1 MALTFIADKK
11 CFFDLKNLKFQF
23 YFKISI
29 FVPSTFNKRKELVHM
44 QEEVQMVLDICRERM
59 ELALAHLDKELVHI
73 RAGKASPRMLDTVHV
88 IYYGSMVPIAQVS
101 NISTPDA
108 RTIVVQP
115 WEKAMI
121 HPIEKAI
128 INSNL
133 GFNPDNNG
141 EIIRINVPAPTEQRR
156 KDMVKTVNKEGEIAK
171 VSLRSA
177 RKDTND
183 SLKKM
188 LKDGLSEDLEKDA
201 EDEVQN
207 MTNDFSKKID
217 KMLDDKNV
225 EILTI

>member
-1 MALTFIADKK
+1 
-11 CFFDLKNLKFQF
+11 
-23 YFKISI
+23 
-29 FVPSTFNKRKELVHM
+29 M
-44 QEEVQMVLDICRERM
+44 QEEVQMVIDICRERM
-59 ELALAHLDKELVHI
+59 EHALTHLDKELVHI
-73 RAGKASPRMLDTVHV
+73 RAGKASPRMLDTVMV
-88 IYYGSMVPIAQVS
+88 NYYGSMVPIAQVS
-101 NISTPDA
+101 NINTPDA
-108 RTIVVQP
+108 RTIAIQP
-115 WEKAMI
+115 WEKNMI

-177 RKDTND
+177 RKDAND
-183 SLKKM
+183 QLKKM
-188 LKDGLSEDLEKDA
+188 LKEGLSEDDEKDA
-201 EDEVQN
+201 VAEVQELIN
-207 MTNDFSKKID
+207 EFSKKVD

>member
-1 MALTFIADKK
+1 
-11 CFFDLKNLKFQF
+11 
-23 YFKISI
+23 
-29 FVPSTFNKRKELVHM
+29 M
-44 QEEVQMVLDICRERM
+44 QEEVEMVIDICRERM
-59 ELALAHLDKELVHI
+59 EHALTHLDKELVHI
-73 RAGKASPRMLDTVHV
+73 RAGKASPRMLDTVV
-88 IYYGSMVPIAQVS
+88 VSYYGSMVPLSQVS

-115 WEKAMI
+115 WEKSMI

-156 KDMVKTVNKEGEIAK
+156 KEMVKTVNKEGEVAK

-177 RKDTND
+177 RKDAND
-183 SLKKM
+183 NLKKL
-188 LKDGLSEDLEKDA
+188 LKEGLSEDEEKDA
-201 EDEVQN
+201 VEEVQQLIN
-207 MTNDFSKKID
+207 EYTKKVD

>member
-1 MALTFIADKK
+1 MLPALL
-11 CFFDLKNLKFQF
+11 LKQ
-23 YFKISI
+23 
-29 FVPSTFNKRKELVHM
+29 KELVHM
-44 QEEVQMVLDICRERM
+44 QEEVEMVIDICRERM
-59 ELALAHLDKELVHI
+59 EHALTHLDKELVHI
-73 RAGKASPRMLDTVHV
+73 RAGKASPRMLDTVV
-88 IYYGSMVPIAQVS
+88 VSYYGSMVPLSQVS

-115 WEKAMI
+115 WEKSMI

-177 RKDTND
+177 RKDAND
-183 SLKKM
+183 NLKKM
-188 LKDGLSEDLEKDA
+188 LKEGLSEDDEKDA
-201 EDEVQN
+201 VEEVQQLIN
-207 MTNDFSKKID
+207 EYTKKVD

>member
-1 MALTFIADKK
+1 
-11 CFFDLKNLKFQF
+11 
-23 YFKISI
+23 
-29 FVPSTFNKRKELVHM
+29 M

-59 ELALAHLDKELVHI
+59 EHALTHLDKELVHI
-73 RAGKASPRMLDTVHV
+73 RAGKASPRMLDTVIV
-88 IYYGSMVPIAQVS
+88 NYYGSMVPITQVS

-156 KDMVKTVNKEGEIAK
+156 KEMVKTVNKEGEIAK

-177 RKDTND
+177 RKETND

-188 LKDGLSEDLEKDA
+188 LKEGLSEDLEKDA
-201 EDEVQN
+201 EGLVQE
-207 MTNDFSKKID
+207 MITSFSKKID

>member
-1 MALTFIADKK
+1 
-11 CFFDLKNLKFQF
+11 
-23 YFKISI
+23 
-29 FVPSTFNKRKELVHM
+29 M
-44 QEEVQMVLDICRERM
+44 QEEVQMVIDICKERM
-59 ELALAHLDKELVHI
+59 EHAINHLDKELVHL
-73 RAGKASPRMLDTVHV
+73 RAGKASPRMLDSVLV
-88 IYYGSMVPIAQVS
+88 LYYGSMVPISQVS

-108 RTIVVQP
+108 RTIAVQP
-115 WEKAMI
+115 WEKPMI

-156 KDMVKTVNKEGEIAK
+156 KDMVKQINKEGEVAK

-177 RKDTND
+177 RKDAND
-183 SLKKM
+183 NLKKL

-201 EDEVQN
+201 EDEVQG
-207 MTNDFSKKID
+207 MINDFSKKID
-217 KMLDDKNV
+217 KMLEDKNH

>member
-1 MALTFIADKK
+1 M
-11 CFFDLKNLKFQF
+11 
-23 YFKISI
+23 
-29 FVPSTFNKRKELVHM
+29 H
-44 QEEVQMVLDICRERM
+44 EEVQMVLDICRERM
-59 ELALAHLDKELVHI
+59 EHALTHLDKELVHI
-73 RAGKASPRMLDTVHV
+73 RAGKASPRMLDTVIV
-88 IYYGSMVPIAQVS
+88 NYYGSMVPIVQVS

-156 KDMVKTVNKEGEIAK
+156 KEMVKTVNKEGEIAK

-201 EDEVQN
+201 EDLVQD
-207 MTNDFSKKID
+207 MITSFSKKID
-217 KMLDDKNV
+217 KMLDEKNV

>member
-1 MALTFIADKK
+1 
-11 CFFDLKNLKFQF
+11 
-23 YFKISI
+23 
-29 FVPSTFNKRKELVHM
+29 M

-59 ELALAHLDKELVHI
+59 EHALTHLDKELVHI
-73 RAGKASPRMLDTVHV
+73 RAGKASPRMLDSVQV
-88 IYYGSMVPIAQVS
+88 LYYGSLVPISQVS
-101 NISTPDA
+101 NISTPDP

-171 VSLRSA
+171 VSLRST
-177 RKDTND
+177 RKDAND
-183 SLKKM
+183 NLKKL
-188 LKDGLSEDLEKDA
+188 LKEGLSEDLEKDA
-201 EDEVQN
+201 ADEVQS
-207 MTNDFSKKID
+207 MITDFSKKVD

>member
-1 MALTFIADKK
+1 
-11 CFFDLKNLKFQF
+11 
-23 YFKISI
+23 
-29 FVPSTFNKRKELVHM
+29 M
-44 QEEVQMVLDICRERM
+44 QEEVQMVIDICRERM

-73 RAGKASPRMLDTVHV
+73 RAGKASPRMLDTVV
-88 IYYGSMVPIAQVS
+88 VNYYGSMVPITQVS

-115 WEKAMI
+115 WEKPMI

-156 KDMVKTVNKEGEIAK
+156 KEMVKTVNKEGETAK
-171 VSLRSA
+171 ISLRSA
-177 RKDTND
+177 RKDAND
-183 SLKKM
+183 QLKKL
-188 LKDGLSEDLEKDA
+188 LKEGLSEDDEKDA
-201 EDEVQN
+201 AAEVQD
-207 MTNDFSKKID
+207 MITDFSKKVD

-225 EILTI
+225 EVLTI

>member
-1 MALTFIADKK
+1 
-11 CFFDLKNLKFQF
+11 
-23 YFKISI
+23 
-29 FVPSTFNKRKELVHM
+29 M
-44 QEEVQMVLDICRERM
+44 QEEVEMVIDICRERM
-59 ELALAHLDKELVHI
+59 EHALTHLDKELVHI
-73 RAGKASPRMLDTVHV
+73 RAGKASPRMLDTVV
-88 IYYGSMVPIAQVS
+88 VSYYGSMVPLSQVS

-115 WEKAMI
+115 WEKSMI

-156 KDMVKTVNKEGEIAK
+156 REMVKTVNKEGEIAK

-177 RKDTND
+177 RKDAND
-183 SLKKM
+183 NLKKM
-188 LKDGLSEDLEKDA
+188 LKDGLSEDDEKDA
-201 EDEVQN
+201 VEEVQQLIN
-207 MTNDFSKKID
+207 EYSKKVD
-217 KMLDDKNV
+217 KMLDDKNA

>member
-1 MALTFIADKK
+1 
-11 CFFDLKNLKFQF
+11 
-23 YFKISI
+23 
-29 FVPSTFNKRKELVHM
+29 M

-59 ELALAHLDKELVHI
+59 EHALTHLDKELVHI
-73 RAGKASPRMLDTVHV
+73 RAGKASPRMLDSVQV
-88 IYYGSMVPIAQVS
+88 LYYGSLVPISQVS
-101 NISTPDA
+101 NISTPDP

-156 KDMVKTVNKEGEIAK
+156 KEMVKTVNKEGEIAK
-171 VSLRSA
+171 VSLRST
-177 RKDTND
+177 RKDAND
-183 SLKKM
+183 NLKKL
-188 LKDGLSEDLEKDA
+188 LKEGLSEDLEKDA
-201 EDEVQN
+201 ADEVQS
-207 MTNDFSKKID
+207 MITDFSKKVD